1 MNKTTKTLLALLA
14 VASLS
19 TGVLFAAD
27 WLTHS
32 LLQEQNTDR
41 INTVYGSFF
50 DAAQYEELS
59 REGFDAV
66 KEAYT
71 VVNDQGAV
79 IGYAVTVSVQGYAGR
94 IEVHT
99 AVSSDGTQVKGIR
112 IGTHSETPG
121 YGARITGSA
130 FTEQFRQSAAPL
142 YLSGGNQLKR
152 DGVYRATATQE
163 EFGFWDTVELTV
175 QGGQITAV
183 NWDARNV
190 EGSSKKELSKAG
202 EYVMSETSLP
212 WHEQAQIMEQ
222 ALLYTQDPQ
231 KLIYDSSSG
240 KTDAYSGATVR
251 VSAFITLASQALE
264 QARPT
269 DGGGTAID
277 GLSGATTSSK
287 AVIAAV
293 NTAVQFTLAHLPER
307 GADQ

>member
-1 MNKTTKTLLALLA
+1 MNKTTKSVLALLA
-14 VASLS
+14 VAAVS

-27 WLTHS
+27 WLTYS
-32 LLQEQNTDR
+32 LLQEQDTDR
-41 INTVYGSFF
+41 INTIYGSFF
-50 DAAQYEELS
+50 DAARYDELS

-66 KEAYT
+66 SEAYAAINAQGNT
-71 VVNDQGAV
+71 V
-79 IGYAVTVSVQGYAGR
+79 GYAVTVSVQGYAGR

-99 AVSSDGTQVKGIR
+99 AVSTEANRVNGIR
-112 IGTHSETPG
+112 IGSHNETPG

-130 FTEQFRQSAAPL
+130 FTDQFRHVDVPL
-142 YLSGGNQLKR
+142 YLSGANQTKR
-152 DGVYRATATQE
+152 DGIYRATAKQE

-183 NWDARNV
+183 NWDAHNA
-190 EGSSKKELSKAG
+190 EGNSKKALSKAG

-231 KLIYDSSSG
+231 KLIYNPDSG
-240 KTDAYSGATVR
+240 KTDAYTGATVR
-251 VSAFITLASQALE
+251 VSAFITLAAEALE
-264 QARPT
+264 QARPVE
-269 DGGGTAID
+269 GGGTAID

-293 NTAVQFTLAHLPER
+293 NTAVQYAQAQLPER